1 MPDIKQKSRLDW
13 NDTDWATY
21 LGCSVRNVAKYRKLL
36 EENYFTCVEQD
47 KNTGLH
53 SFALYKYDIAPSGV
67 KRLHLLLSSNRGFT
81 NLSDA
86 TVDANNIISGL
97 ELTDFSA
104 AAFNVPKQA
113 VQMLL
118 IRQK

>member
-1 MPDIKQKSRLDW
+1 MSDIKQKSRLDW

-21 LGCSVRNVAKYRKLL
+21 LGCPVQDVVKYRKLL
-36 EENYFTCVEQD
+36 EENYFACVEQN

-53 SFALYKYDIAPSGV
+53 SFALYRYDIAPSGV
-67 KRLHLLLSSNRGFT
+67 KRLRLLLSSNRGFA

-86 TVDANNIISGL
+86 TTDANNIISGL
-97 ELTDFSA
+97 ELPDFWSK
-104 AAFNVPKQA
+104 AFDMPKQA